1 MKQKR
6 SFDILYEDKD
16 ILVVNKPSGL
26 LMIATDKDDRH
37 NLYHYVREYLNKK
50 RQRVFIVHRL
60 DRDTSGVVIFAKDFK
75 VKEELQQCFFE
86 ESVKRHY
93 EAIVTENIPLGKTFH
108 VSQYL
113 YYDERSGLVF
123 PTKDRNKGKLAI
135 TDIKCVGHTKAG
147 SILDIGIKT
156 GRQNQIRIAL
166 KTLGYTLIGDKKYAK
181 SSYARMLLNA
191 YELIFPDYVRLREHH
206 FMMKPLW
213 VEKKDSSKK
222 QQLNEEE

>member
-26 LMIATDKDDRH
+26 LMIATERDDRH
-37 NLYHYVREYLNKK
+37 NLYHYVREYLNRK

-60 DRDTSGVVIFAKDFK
+60 DRDTSGLVIFAKNFN
-75 VKEELQQCFFE
+75 VKEELQQCFFDE
-86 ESVKRHY
+86 NVTRRY
-93 EAIVTENIPLGKTFH
+93 EAIVAETIPLGKTFH
-108 VSQYL
+108 VAQYL

-123 PTKDRNKGKLAI
+123 VTSDRKKGKLAI
-135 TDIKCVGHTKAG
+135 TDVKTVSHTKAG
-147 SILDIGIKT
+147 TILDIDIKT

-166 KTLGYTLIGDKKYAK
+166 KTLGYTLIGDKKYAG

-191 YELIFPDYVRLREHH
+191 YELDFPEDVRLRGHH
-206 FMMKPLW
+206 FSMKPLW
-213 VEKKDSSKK
+213 LS
-222 QQLNEEE
+222 